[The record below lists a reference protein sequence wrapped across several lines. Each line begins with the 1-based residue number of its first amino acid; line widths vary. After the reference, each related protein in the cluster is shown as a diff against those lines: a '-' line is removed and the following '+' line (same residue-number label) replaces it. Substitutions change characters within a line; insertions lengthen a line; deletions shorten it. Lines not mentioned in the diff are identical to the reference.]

1 MIASATPRSQAVGRS
16 STVWSAV
23 LRNVLL
29 PAGDRVFGQRMMARL
44 RFLEQAQW
52 WTSAQLHTRRDAL
65 LQELVAVAYREV
77 PFYRDL
83 MDSRKLTPADF
94 QRPADLTKLPVVTK
108 QMLRDGYPNKT
119 TRATGQKTYEAKTS
133 GSTGENFAVVEDH
146 QTKGWYSASFLLSLE
161 WAGWEVGTP
170 HMQTGMTLSRSLDR
184 RLKDRLLR
192 CHYVSAFDM
201 DDSHIDTVL
210 DRLEHHKLEH
220 LWGYPPSLYFYALR
234 ALKRGWN
241 RPLRSIVT
249 WGDNL
254 YPHYR
259 KAIEQAF
266 RVKVTDTYGVGEGT
280 QVSAQCEHQRYHV
293 HELDVIVEYVD
304 NDGYPVPS
312 SAPGNLLLTRLHPGP
327 MPLIR
332 YRVGDVGVAGEQAPC
347 TCGRGFGLMQ
357 KIEGRDSDVVFTPS
371 GNRLIVEFFN
381 GIVDDIQ
388 EIDSFQVVQE
398 QIDRITMA
406 VVPRP
411 GFSDDTKRKLLA
423 EARRHGAQ
431 DLEIDIE
438 LVDRIPLTPG
448 GKRRYVI
455 NKIREPNLAIHLNA
469 R

>member
-1 MIASATPRSQAVGRS
+1 MIGGAPRRR
-16 STVWSAV
+16 TLWSAA

-29 PAGDRVFGQRMMARL
+29 PAGDRAFGQRMMARL

-52 WTSAQLHTRRDAL
+52 WAPTQIQERRDAL
-65 LQELVAVAYREV
+65 LRELIAVAYREV

-83 MDSRKLTPADF
+83 LASRQLTPADI
-94 QRPADLTKLPVVTK
+94 RCPADLAKLPVVTK
-108 QMLRDGYPNKT
+108 QMLRAGYPDKT
-119 TRATGQKTYEAKTS
+119 TRPTGQKTYEARTS

-146 QTKGWYSASFLLSLE
+146 ETKGWYSASFLLCLE
-161 WAGWEVGTP
+161 WAGWEIGTP

-201 DDSHIDTVL
+201 DDAHIDTVL

-259 KAIEQAF
+259 KAMEQAF
-266 RVKVTDTYGVGEGT
+266 RAPVTDTYGVGEGT

-293 HELDVIVEYVD
+293 HDLDVVVEYVD
-304 NDGYPVPS
+304 DEGQPVPS

-332 YRVGDVGVAGEQAPC
+332 YRVGDVGVAGEQTPC
-347 TCGRGFGLMQ
+347 KCGRGFGLMQ
-357 KIEGRDSDVVFTPS
+357 KIEGRDADVVLTPS

-381 GIVDDIQ
+381 GLIDDVP
-388 EIDSFQVVQE
+388 EIDSFQVIQE
-398 QIDRITMA
+398 QIDRITIR

-411 GFSDDTKRKLLA
+411 GFSDDTKRNLIR
-423 EARRHGAQ
+423 ESQRHGAE
-431 DLEIDIE
+431 DLAIDIE
-438 LVDRIPLTPG
+438 VVDRIPLTPG

-455 NKIREPNLAIHLNA
+455 NKIRQPHLSA
-469 R
+469 HADGR